1 VARLRHALSADGET
15 RRKGADEL
23 RLFPGIAVALL
34 AIMLF
39 PSVRAFTI
47 TRTGGS
53 SQETKPQR
61 EKPSRTISVIAK
73 DFDFE
78 PAVIHMKVDEK
89 VELDVTSS
97 DKTHGMRISAFPD
110 GAKVNTA
117 PGLSFAN
124 GEDCWKLKK
133 GEMVEIGIVPA
144 EPGIY
149 TFTCCKLCGS
159 AHKKMKGQIIVDPQ

>member
-1 VARLRHALSADGET
+1 LRP
-15 RRKGADEL
+15 
-23 RLFPGIAVALL
+23 FPGIAVALL

-39 PSVRAFTI
+39 PSVGAFTI
-47 TRTGGS
+47 TRADGS
-53 SQETKPQR
+53 SQETKPPG
-61 EKPSRTISVIAK
+61 EKPPRIISVTAK

-78 PAVIHMKVDEK
+78 PAVIHMKVDEE

-110 GAKVNTA
+110 DARVNTA

-159 AHKKMKGQIIVDPQ
+159 GHKKMKGQIIVDPQ